1 MEKLRNL
8 REHPRVKQLVDA
20 RNLGLYV
27 FGIIVLSI
35 SWSGIKVIQT
45 NYGLQKQ
52 IATLEQ
58 EVAIQQLEN
67 ANMALRNQYYES
79 DQFLE
84 LAARRQFGLG
94 NPGETLLL
102 VPKEVALAHSVPI
115 PEELKK
121 TTKKDVDLGKPGYQK
136 NLEAW
141 IDFFGHKQAID

>member
-1 MEKLRNL
+1 MEKLKALRN
-8 REHPRVKQLVDA
+8 HPRVKQLADV

-27 FGIIVLSI
+27 FGLIVLSI

-58 EVAIQQLEN
+58 EDAIQNLEN
-67 ANMALRNQYYES
+67 ANLKLRNQYYQS

-102 VPKEVALAHSVPI
+102 VPKDVALAHSVPI
-115 PEELKK
+115 PDEVKK
-121 TTKKDVDLGKPGYQK
+121 ADQKEIDLGKPGYQK

-141 IDFFGHKQAID
+141 INFFSHKQAQD